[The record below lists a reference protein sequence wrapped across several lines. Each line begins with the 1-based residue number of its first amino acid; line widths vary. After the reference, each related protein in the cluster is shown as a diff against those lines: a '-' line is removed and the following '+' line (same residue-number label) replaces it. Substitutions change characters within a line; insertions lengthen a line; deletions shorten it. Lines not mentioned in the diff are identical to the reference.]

1 MWDCMPVEVCV
12 CVCVCVSVHILNC
25 TKKHMILLIC
35 FAPLSLAL
43 EGGGGLEGPEPPQ
56 YFRPDFVDI

>member
-25 TKKHMILLIC
+25 THDKKHMILLIC
-35 FAPLSLAL
+35 FAPLSLA
-43 EGGGGLEGPEPPQ
+43 
-56 YFRPDFVDI
+56 